1 MDLKSIEAK
10 LSSLTGDAK
19 QGAIDAI
26 KAILGQRQPMPQ
38 NPNGSGKGGKGGMG
52 NQIDIDPDL
61 LVPTSKRNQ
70 ERNTSNR
77 DFDDPEGLLKKL
89 KQHGKKDNKE
99 IEPGPYGNPKKPD
112 NPQKSDNPSGPHGP
126 LGPQIGDRGDVNGPI
141 QTAEDIYRKA
151 HEYKNDAEKKA
162 EKAAN
167 KGDENAADRQQDL
180 ADKAKEL
187 ADDAKNL
194 ANDAA
199 NNDDSAEVQ
208 RRIKEIADAFRD
220 LKQQRNLID
229 ETEQKVFKDR
239 RERRSKEQQRR
250 EHQHVSSGDLN
261 AFKHSIEKFMRDT
274 LGDAREY
281 TWRRFNK
288 NLVGTGL
295 LGKGRGTSHN
305 QKIPKLAV
313 YFDQSA
319 SWGQDDVER
328 GFRAISTLNEYVKR
342 GQLKIEVYYFA
353 VDIHDT
359 PEPARREGGTCRA
372 DKLLEDIAAK
382 KPNNVVIMTDG
393 DVDSMDNTKYVTVD
407 GGVWLLFKNAL
418 YMSKD
423 LPEHLRGKKLN
434 KIFTL

>member
-26 KAILGQRQPMPQ
+26 KAILKQRQPMPK
-38 NPNGSGKGGKGGMG
+38 NPGGNGGMG

-61 LVPTSKRNQ
+61 LVPNSKRNK
-70 ERNTSNR
+70 ERNNNDR
-77 DFDDPEGLLKKL
+77 KFDDPEGLLKKL
-89 KQHGKKDNKE
+89 KQHGKKGNTE
-99 IEPGPYGNPKKPD
+99 IDPGPYGNPQKPN
-112 NPQKSDNPSGPHGP
+112 NPQKPDNPSGPHGP

-151 HEYKNDAEKKA
+151 HEYKKDAENKA

-167 KGDENAADRQQDL
+167 KGDENEADRQQDL

-187 ADDAKNL
+187 ADDAKDL
-194 ANDAA
+194 VKDAA

-220 LKQQRNLID
+220 LQQQRNLID

-261 AFKHSIEKFMRDT
+261 AFKRSIEKFMKDT
-274 LGDAREY
+274 IGDAREY

-313 YFDQSA
+313 YFDQSG
-319 SWGQDDVER
+319 SWDEGDIKR
-328 GFRAISTLNEYVKR
+328 GFYAISALNEYVKR
-342 GQLKIEVYYFA
+342 GQLKIDVYYFA
-353 VDIHDT
+353 VEIHDT
-359 PEPARREGGTCRA
+359 PGPARREGGTCKA
-372 DKLLEDIAAK
+372 DTLLEDIAAK

-393 DVDSMDNTKYVTVD
+393 DVDSSSNSKYVTVD
-407 GGVWLLFKNAL
+407 GGVWLLFKNAS

>member
-10 LSSLTGDAK
+10 LSSLTGDAR

-26 KAILGQRQPMPQ
+26 KAILKQRQPMPQ
-38 NPNGSGKGGKGGMG
+38 NPGKGGNGGMG

-70 ERNTSNR
+70 ERNMSNR

-89 KQHGKKDNKE
+89 KQHGKKGNTE
-99 IEPGPYGNPKKPD
+99 IDPGPYGNPQKP
-112 NPQKSDNPSGPHGP
+112 NNPSGPHGP

-151 HEYKNDAEKKA
+151 HEYKKDAENKA

-180 ADKAKEL
+180 ADKAKDL
-187 ADDAKNL
+187 ADDARDL

-199 NNDDSAEVQ
+199 NNDDNAEVQ

-220 LKQQRNLID
+220 LQRQRNLID

-239 RERRSKEQQRR
+239 RERRSKEQQRL
-250 EHQHVSSGDLN
+250 EHQHVSSGDLS
-261 AFKHSIEKFMRDT
+261 AFRRSIEKFMKDT
-274 LGDAREY
+274 IGDAREY

-319 SWGQDDVER
+319 SWGDYDVQR
-328 GFRAISTLNEYVKR
+328 GFKAISALNEYVKR
-342 GQLKIEVYYFA
+342 RQLKIDVYYFA
-353 VDIHDT
+353 LGIHDT
-359 PEPARREGGTCRA
+359 PWPARREGGTCTA
-372 DKLLEDIAAK
+372 DTLIEDIAAK

-393 DVDSMDNTKYVTVD
+393 DVDSGDNTEYVTVD
-407 GGVWLLFKNAL
+407 GGVWLLFKNAS

-423 LPEHLRGKKLN
+423 LPEHLHGKKLN

>member
-10 LSSLTGDAK
+10 LSSLTGDAR

-26 KAILGQRQPMPQ
+26 KAILKQRQPMPQ
-38 NPNGSGKGGKGGMG
+38 NPGKGGNGGMG

-70 ERNTSNR
+70 ERNMSNR

-89 KQHGKKDNKE
+89 KQHGKKGNTE
-99 IEPGPYGNPKKPD
+99 IDPGPYGNPQKP
-112 NPQKSDNPSGPHGP
+112 NNPSGPHGP

-151 HEYKNDAEKKA
+151 HEYKKDAENKA

-180 ADKAKEL
+180 ADKAKDL
-187 ADDAKNL
+187 ADDARDL

-199 NNDDSAEVQ
+199 NNDDNAEVQ

-220 LKQQRNLID
+220 LQRQRNLID

-239 RERRSKEQQRR
+239 RERRSKEQQRL
-250 EHQHVSSGDLN
+250 EHQHVSSGDLS
-261 AFKHSIEKFMRDT
+261 AFRRSIEKFMKDT
-274 LGDAREY
+274 IGDAREY

-319 SWGQDDVER
+319 SWGDYDVQR
-328 GFRAISTLNEYVKR
+328 GFKAISALNEYVKR
-342 GQLKIEVYYFA
+342 RQLKIDVYYFA
-353 VDIHDT
+353 LGIHDT
-359 PEPARREGGTCRA
+359 PWPARREGGTCTA
-372 DKLLEDIAAK
+372 DTLIEDIAAK

-393 DVDSMDNTKYVTVD
+393 DVDSGDNTEYVTVD
-407 GGVWLLFKNAL
+407 GGVWLLLKNAS

>member
-10 LSSLTGDAK
+10 LSSLTGDAR

-26 KAILGQRQPMPQ
+26 KAILKQRQPMPQ
-38 NPNGSGKGGKGGMG
+38 NPGKGGNGGMG

-70 ERNTSNR
+70 ERNMSNR

-89 KQHGKKDNKE
+89 KQHGKKGNTE
-99 IEPGPYGNPKKPD
+99 IDPGPYGNPQKP
-112 NPQKSDNPSGPHGP
+112 NNPSGPHGP

-151 HEYKNDAEKKA
+151 HEYKKDAENKA

-180 ADKAKEL
+180 ADKAKDL
-187 ADDAKNL
+187 ADDARDL

-199 NNDDSAEVQ
+199 NNDDNAEVQ

-220 LKQQRNLID
+220 LQRQRNLID

-239 RERRSKEQQRR
+239 RERRSKEQQRL
-250 EHQHVSSGDLN
+250 EHQHVSSGDLS
-261 AFKHSIEKFMRDT
+261 AFRRSIEKFMKDT
-274 LGDAREY
+274 IGDAREY

-319 SWGQDDVER
+319 SWGDYDVQR
-328 GFRAISTLNEYVKR
+328 GFKAISALNEYVKR
-342 GQLKIEVYYFA
+342 RQLKIDVYYFA
-353 VDIHDT
+353 LGIHDT
-359 PEPARREGGTCRA
+359 PWPARREGGTCTA
-372 DKLLEDIAAK
+372 DTLIEDIAAK

-393 DVDSMDNTKYVTVD
+393 DVDSGDNTEYVTVD
-407 GGVWLLFKNAL
+407 GGVWLLFKNAS

>member
-26 KAILGQRQPMPQ
+26 KAILKQRQPMPK
-38 NPNGSGKGGKGGMG
+38 NPGGNGGMG
-52 NQIDIDPDL
+52 NHIDIDPDL
-61 LVPTSKRNQ
+61 LIPNSKRNK
-70 ERNTSNR
+70 ERDMSNR

-89 KQHGKKDNKE
+89 KQHGKKDGTE
-99 IEPGPYGNPKKPD
+99 IDPGPYGNPQKPN
-112 NPQKSDNPSGPHGP
+112 NPQKPDNPSGPLGP
-126 LGPQIGDRGDVNGPI
+126 LGPQIGDKGDVNGPI
-141 QTAEDIYRKA
+141 QTAENIYRKA
-151 HEYKNDAEKKA
+151 HEYKKDAENRA

-167 KGDENAADRQQDL
+167 KGDENEADRQQDL
-180 ADKAKEL
+180 ADRAKEL
-187 ADDAKNL
+187 ADDAKDL
-194 ANDAA
+194 AKDAA
-199 NNDDSAEVQ
+199 NNDDSAEIQ

-220 LKQQRNLID
+220 FKQQRNLID

-261 AFKHSIEKFMRDT
+261 AFKRSIEKFMKDT
-274 LGDAREY
+274 IGDAREY

-305 QKIPKLAV
+305 QKIPKLVV
-313 YFDQSA
+313 YFDQSG
-319 SWGQDDVER
+319 SWGQDDVDR
-328 GFRAISTLNEYVKR
+328 GFRAISALNEYVKR

-353 VDIHDT
+353 VEIHDT
-359 PEPARREGGTCRA
+359 PEAARGEGGTCKA
-372 DKLLEDIAAK
+372 DTLLEDIAAK

-393 DVDSMDNTKYVTVD
+393 DVDSSSNTKYVTVD
-407 GGVWLLFKNAL
+407 GGVWLLFKNAS

>member
-26 KAILGQRQPMPQ
+26 KAILKQRQPMPQ
-38 NPNGSGKGGKGGMG
+38 NPGKGGKGGMG

-70 ERNTSNR
+70 ERNMSNR

-89 KQHGKKDNKE
+89 KQHGKKDNTE
-99 IEPGPYGNPKKPD
+99 IDPGPYGNPQKP
-112 NPQKSDNPSGPHGP
+112 NNPSGPHGP

-151 HEYKNDAEKKA
+151 HEYKNDAENKA

-167 KGDENAADRQQDL
+167 KGDENEADRQQDL
-180 ADKAKEL
+180 ADKAKDL
-187 ADDAKNL
+187 ADDAKDL
-194 ANDAA
+194 VKDAA
-199 NNDDSAEVQ
+199 NNDDSAEIQ

-220 LKQQRNLID
+220 FKQQRNLID

-239 RERRSKEQQRR
+239 RERRSKEQKRL

-261 AFKHSIEKFMRDT
+261 AFKRSIEKFMKDT
-274 LGDAREY
+274 IGDAREY

-313 YFDQSA
+313 YFDQSG
-319 SWGQDDVER
+319 SWDEGDIKR
-328 GFRAISTLNEYVKR
+328 GFYAISALNEYVKR
-342 GQLKIEVYYFA
+342 GQLKIDVYYFA
-353 VDIHDT
+353 VEIHDT
-359 PEPARREGGTCRA
+359 PEAARREGGTCRA
-372 DKLLEDIAAK
+372 DTLLEDIAAK

-393 DVDSMDNTKYVTVD
+393 DVDSGSNTKYVTVD
-407 GGVWLLFKNAL
+407 GGVWLLFKNAS